1 MHHQLIKVLAL
12 VAAGVSLAACNT
24 TNDVGSIFDGKA
36 GSAEARATMPPS
48 TAETTG
54 SIAPRAKS
62 EAKVDRAETKSEA
75 LASEASVPAT
85 TAAVAPAPA
94 SNEIDLSAAR
104 AHFRAGRF
112 AEAEAIFHNAA
123 KMNPRD
129 AEAWLGLAACYDRM
143 RRFELADRAYVQAAA
158 IKGPTSEILN
168 NQGYSYLLRGDMRR
182 ARNTLTVA
190 KNKDP
195 DNVYVQN
202 NLQLLDQAERKS
214 KSAAN

>member
-1 MHHQLIKVLAL
+1 MHHHVIKVLAL

-24 TNDVGSIFDGKA
+24 TNDVGSIFGGKP

-48 TAETTG
+48 AETTG
-54 SIAPRAKS
+54 SIAQHSKS
-62 EAKVDRAETKSEA
+62 ETKPEAKPETKSEA
-75 LASEASVPAT
+75 MAPEASAPASV
-85 TAAVAPAPA
+85 AAAPAPP
-94 SNEIDLSAAR
+94 SVEEDLSAGR

-112 AEAEAIFHNAA
+112 AEAEVAFHRAA

-168 NQGYSYLLRGDMRR
+168 NQGYSYLLRGDMKR
-182 ARNTLTVA
+182 ARTTLTAA
-190 KNKDP
+190 KNKDL

-214 KSAAN
+214 ASK

>member
-1 MHHQLIKVLAL
+1 MHHHVIKVLAL

-24 TNDVGSIFDGKA
+24 TSEVGSIFDGKP

-48 TAETTG
+48 AETTG
-54 SIAPRAKS
+54 SIAHHAKS
-62 EAKVDRAETKSEA
+62 ETKPETKSEA

-85 TAAVAPAPA
+85 AAAATPAPS
-94 SNEIDLSAAR
+94 SNEDDLAAGR

-112 AEAEAIFHNAA
+112 AEAEVKFHNAA
-123 KMNPRD
+123 KMNPHD

-168 NQGYSYLLRGDMRR
+168 NQGYSYLLRGDMKR
-182 ARNTLTVA
+182 ARNTLTAA

-195 DNVYVQN
+195 GNTYVQN
-202 NLQLLDQAERKS
+202 NLQLLDQAERNN
-214 KSAAN
+214 KSAAK